1 MISDRV
7 DYDFVTIPGTIKING
22 EIMPLRANKN
32 ELRGEDPAFLMEAA
46 DERRVIWN
54 GGTTTKTTM
63 TREIEGA
70 RLQRIARQLR
80 EDVTEGRYIR
90 PWPPGPVYD
99 IDNDLATSLNL
110 KYTEADLVSSPDDFT
125 RGHPLVQEDVAKL
138 FTDTGLLRN
147 CNLYLTWH
155 NSDYN
160 HISLTHSY
168 NHDEVGDAPAASWEA
183 DATTLYDYRCS
194 CSEMTDSD
202 GKQYWYGQWREAV
215 ASGGTATLDF
225 SNYNPKY
232 IKPVSSVWAICV
244 VASYVYDWSSGEDT
258 TSSFSHKAA
267 FRVPAA
273 MDGNNITLS
282 IGSLAAGAKA
292 LLSHYGFTKKFMK
305 IQGNQSADVHV
316 QTFLPIVEMNDR
328 CRWV

>member
-1 MISDRV
+1 MITDRA
-7 DYDFVTIPGTIKING
+7 DYDFVDIPDSIKING

-54 GGTTTKTTM
+54 GGTTTKSAM

-90 PWPPGPVYD
+90 PWPTGPLYD
-99 IDNDLATSLNL
+99 IDNDLATSLGL
-110 KYTEADLVSSPDDFT
+110 KYTVSDLASSPDDFK

-138 FTDTGLLRN
+138 FADTGLLRN
-147 CNLYLTWH
+147 CNLYSTWS
-155 NSDYN
+155 NANYN
-160 HISLTHSY
+160 HIALTHSY
-168 NHDEVGDAPAASWEA
+168 NHGEEGDANAATWDA

-194 CSEMTDSD
+194 CYEVEEVDHN
-202 GKQYWYGQWREAV
+202 YWYGSWREAV

-225 SNYNPKY
+225 SRYNPKY
-232 IKPVSSVWAICV
+232 IKPVTQVWAICD
-244 VASYVYDWSSGEDT
+244 VAGSVRDWSSGEDT
-258 TSSFSHKAA
+258 STSMSHKAA
-267 FRVPAA
+267 FRVAA
-273 MDGNNITLS
+273 TMDGSNITLS
-282 IGSLAAGAKA
+282 IGALVSGAKA
-292 LLSHYGFTKKFMK
+292 LLSHYGFTKKFLQ
-305 IQGNQSADVHV
+305 IEGNQSADVHLHTV
-316 QTFLPIVEMNDR
+316 LPIVEMNDR

>member
-1 MISDRV
+1 MITDRA
-7 DYDFVTIPGTIKING
+7 DYDFVTIPDTIKING
-22 EIMPLRANKN
+22 EIMPLRANKY

-54 GGTTTKTTM
+54 GGTTTKSTM

-70 RLQRIARQLR
+70 RLQAIARSIR
-80 EDVTEGRYIR
+80 EDVTGGRYIK
-90 PWPPGPVYD
+90 PWPTGPLYD
-99 IDNDLATSLNL
+99 IDNDLATSLGL
-110 KYTEADLVSSPDDFT
+110 KYSEADLVSSPDDFT

-155 NSDYN
+155 NADYN
-160 HISLTHSY
+160 HISLTHNY
-168 NHDEVGDAPAASWEA
+168 YHDEEGDAPAASWDA

-194 CSEMTDSD
+194 CYESTDSD
-202 GKQYWYGQWREAV
+202 GKKYWYGQWREAV

-225 SNYNPKY
+225 SHYNPKY
-232 IKPVSSVWAICV
+232 IKPVTQVWAVCDVDGYID
-244 VASYVYDWSSGEDT
+244 DWSSGEDT
-258 TSSFSHKAA
+258 YSSMQHKAA
-267 FRVPAA
+267 FRVPAT
-273 MDGNNITLS
+273 MDGSSIMLS
-282 IGSLAAGAKA
+282 IGSLAVGAKS

-328 CRWV
+328 CRWA

>member
-1 MISDRV
+1 MITKKA
-7 DYDFVTIPGTIKING
+7 DYDFVTIPGAIRING
-22 EIMPLRANKN
+22 EIMPLRANKY

-46 DERRVIWN
+46 DERYVIWH
-54 GGTTTKTTM
+54 GGSTTKSTM
-63 TREIEGA
+63 TREIRGD
-70 RLQRIARQLR
+70 RLQAIASSIRA
-80 EDVTEGRYIR
+80 DVTEGRYIK
-90 PWPPGPVYD
+90 PWPVGPVYD
-99 IDNDLATSLNL
+99 VENDLATSLNL

-125 RGHPLVQEDVAKL
+125 RGHPLVQSDVEKL

-155 NSDYN
+155 NADYN
-160 HISLTHSY
+160 HISLTHTY

-225 SNYNPKY
+225 SNYNAKY
-232 IKPVSSVWAICV
+232 IKPVTSVWAICDV
-244 VASYVYDWSSGEDT
+244 DGYVYDWSSGEDT
-258 TSSFSHKAA
+258 STSMSHKAA

-273 MDGNNITLS
+273 MDGSNLMLS
-282 IGSLAAGAKA
+282 IGSLVSGAKA

-305 IQGNQSADVHV
+305 IQGNQSASVMLSTV
-316 QTFLPIVEMNDR
+316 LPIVEMNDR
-328 CRWV
+328 CRW